1 MNEKLYQIA
10 LTLLKGVSVSN
21 AKKLLDC
28 AHTAQQLFS
37 LSKQAL
43 QDITGLENT
52 HVTTLYNQFDWALQQ
67 AEKELLFCTKYHI
80 TPLFYTDNAYPQ
92 RLLECEDAPIML
104 YQKGNTDL
112 NNGKFVSIV
121 GTRMATDYGK
131 TACHQLVKGL
141 ADKVENCIIVSGL
154 AYGIDIAAHKAALDC
169 NIPTIGVMAS
179 GLNSIYPSAHRN
191 TAIQMLKQGSLLTEQ
206 PYMDNSLKYHFIK
219 RNRIIAGMADAVVVV
234 ESAAKGGAMVTANI
248 ANTYNK
254 DVFVFPGRCNDK
266 TSAGCNALIKHNK
279 AMLIENAADLMEIMG
294 WQNKAKKQAKQ
305 AIQQNT
311 DRYQNLSAVELQ
323 IVKTIEQEHF
333 PHVDT
338 LSAKLNI
345 KVNDLLAM
353 LLMLEFQNIVVCLP
367 GNRYKLQA

>member
-141 ADKVENCIIVSGL
+141 ADNVENCIIVSGL